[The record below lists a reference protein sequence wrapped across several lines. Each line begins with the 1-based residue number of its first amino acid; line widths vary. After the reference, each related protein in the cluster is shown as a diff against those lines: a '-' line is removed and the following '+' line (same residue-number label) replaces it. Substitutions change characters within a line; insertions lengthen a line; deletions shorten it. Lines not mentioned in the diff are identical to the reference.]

1 MNKLLHLS
9 LAAAVA
15 LLTGCVV
22 APYPTAY
29 PTGATTPPSFD
40 RSWDAALGAAAD
52 VGIQVTRA
60 DRAAGRIGGVKAG
73 AAVTIE
79 LQPQAD
85 PLPWELRLPV
95 ARDPVLLNAVSRV
108 SFEEVREWLR
118 ARDFRVPEA
127 ARGPALAD

>member
-52 VGIQVTRA
+52 AGVQVGGA
-60 DRAAGRIGGVKAG
+60 DRASGRISGSKAG
-73 AAVTIE
+73 AAVSIVV
-79 LQPQAD
+79 QPLAD
-85 PLPWELRLPV
+85 GRV
-95 ARDPVLLNAVSRV
+95 QV
-108 SFEEVREWLR
+108 SFEAPTSREINPTLQERWLNAYNR
-118 ARDFRVPEA
+118 RMGR
-127 ARGPALAD
+127 

>member
-85 PLPWELRLPV
+85 HTLKL
-95 ARDPVLLNAVSRV
+95 
-108 SFEEVREWLR
+108 SFDAPASKESNPTLGERW
-118 ARDFRVPEA
+118 A
-127 ARGPALAD
+127 AAYNRRMGR